1 MALFN
6 TESLKNELNIGNR
19 VRIKEDNKMR
29 NIEKY
34 YDNTEIDLPHKNV
47 KKFTGIESNAGNA
60 IDLGCGAG
68 RDTVYLI
75 KNGWNVLAI
84 DREDV
89 DNRIKKRLKQEEID
103 RFKFQRQDFEN
114 VVLPKNNLLVANF
127 SLPFCN
133 KDKFNELWN
142 KVEKSILPNRILCW

>member
-1 MALFN
+1 
-6 TESLKNELNIGNR
+6 
-19 VRIKEDNKMR
+19 MR

-47 KKFTGIESNAGNA
+47 KKFIEIESNAGNA

-68 RDTVYLI
+68 RDTIYLI

-89 DNRIKKRLKQEEID
+89 DNRIKKRLKQEELD
-103 RFKFQRQDFEN
+103 RFTFKRQNFEN
-114 VVLPKNNLLVANF
+114 VVLPENNLLIANF

>member
-1 MALFN
+1 
-6 TESLKNELNIGNR
+6 
-19 VRIKEDNKMR
+19 MR

-47 KKFTGIESNAGNA
+47 EKFIKIESNVGNA

-84 DREDV
+84 DRENV
-89 DNRIKKRLKQEEID
+89 ENRIKKRLEQEELD
-103 RFKFQRQDFEN
+103 KFKFQRQDFEN
-114 VVLPKNNLLVANF
+114 VVLPENNLLIANF
-127 SLPFCN
+127 SIPFCN
-133 KDKFNELWN
+133 KDKFKELWN
-142 KVEKSILPNRILCW
+142 KIEKSILPNRILCW